1 MSMQHDSHARFYQ
14 FRQADIFDKPDQN
27 IRDGHGPQI
36 QRGHATAVGPAPA
49 PVREESVADSVDGDE
64 EEMTEQVQH
73 YLTHDGHG
81 CHGQGGRQ
89 AGPVPEEREVAD
101 RVQEYEDVKAI
112 DEEENDDAS
121 LVQHDLTHD
130 GHGCHGQG
138 GRHAGPVPEER
149 DVARLGPE

>member
-14 FRQADIFDKPDQN
+14 FRQADIFDKPEQN

-81 CHGQGGRQ
+81 CHGRVVGMPVLYQRKEMLHALDQSESSVVLGGYAGSSRQ
-89 AGPVPEEREVAD
+89 R
-101 RVQEYEDVKAI
+101 
-112 DEEENDDAS
+112 N
-121 LVQHDLTHD
+121 
-130 GHGCHGQG
+130 
-138 GRHAGPVPEER
+138 
-149 DVARLGPE
+149 

>member
-14 FRQADIFDKPDQN
+14 FRQADIFDKPEQN

-73 YLTHDGHG
+73 YLTHDGHSWAG
-81 CHGQGGRQ
+81 WSACQSCTRGKRCCTPWSRVRAVWCWEVTLGR
-89 AGPVPEEREVAD
+89 AGRET
-101 RVQEYEDVKAI
+101 RR
-112 DEEENDDAS
+112 S
-121 LVQHDLTHD
+121 S
-130 GHGCHGQG
+130 
-138 GRHAGPVPEER
+138 
-149 DVARLGPE
+149 